1 MQRPTILSTYSTN
14 EQMTIRPISHNN
26 YWLPYFPMPWG
37 SYCALPIN
45 QHLVQCASAH
55 WDFANWWRV
64 IANIP
69 ECRNWNCNKY
79 SSSGPCGPSRICRCL
94 FHRFPVR
101 HTRLVLCFSLYKMTN
116 WTVCLFMECR
126 RREGKGLGLKSAR
139 ELSMAVKNMQSLI
152 WWEIAMGILINAV
165 INYI

>member
-1 MQRPTILSTYSTN
+1 MNKWPNGQLPNLPF
-14 EQMTIRPISHNN
+14 QL
-26 YWLPYFPMPWG
+26 YWLPYFRMPWG

-79 SSSGPCGPSRICRCL
+79 SSSGPCGPSRICRFL

-101 HTRLVLCFSLYKMTN
+101 HTWLVLCFSLYKMTN
-116 WTVCLFMECR
+116 WTVCLFIKCS
-126 RREGKGLGLKSAR
+126 RREGKGWGVAECKRAFDGSKKYA
-139 ELSMAVKNMQSLI
+139 ELNM
-152 WWEIAMGILINAV
+152 MGNC
-165 INYI
+165 NGDFN